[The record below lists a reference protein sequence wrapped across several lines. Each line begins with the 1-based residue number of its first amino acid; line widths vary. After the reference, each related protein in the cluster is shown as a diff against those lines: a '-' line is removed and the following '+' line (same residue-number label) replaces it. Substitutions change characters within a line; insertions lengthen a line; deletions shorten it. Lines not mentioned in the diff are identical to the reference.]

1 MNHFIFT
8 YKDCK
13 LCSDT
18 TEYGENQV
26 KKKTLPPS
34 PQTEYLENSNN
45 IFLPPFP
52 NILSYHP
59 AYYKE

>member
-1 MNHFIFT
+1 M
-8 YKDCK
+8 
-13 LCSDT
+13 
-18 TEYGENQV
+18 TEYGESQV
-26 KKKTLPPS
+26 KTLSP

-59 AYYKE
+59 VYYKE